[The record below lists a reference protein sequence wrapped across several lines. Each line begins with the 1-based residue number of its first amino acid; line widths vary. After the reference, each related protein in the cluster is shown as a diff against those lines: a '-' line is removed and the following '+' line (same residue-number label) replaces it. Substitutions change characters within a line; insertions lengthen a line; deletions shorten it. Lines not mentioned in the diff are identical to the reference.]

1 MTDHTEIPDY
11 NLEDVLYLT
20 TPEQFK
26 AITGSTRPR
35 ILGLVSQRA
44 ATTKQLAETLG
55 LPKGTVGHHLKVL
68 EDAGLVRVVRTRQVR
83 AVTEKY
89 YGRVARTYR
98 ISTDE
103 CAPGVSGA
111 PLPRDLVTY
120 PLHQAMSEY
129 APAPEGDDPS
139 TFMITHA
146 RVPASR
152 ARDFALRLEALTNE
166 FSQQTTP
173 GEKVYG
179 LVAGVYITNW
189 PDLPPE
195 THDAEE

>member
-35 ILGLVSQRA
+35 ILGLVGQRA

-83 AVTEKY
+83 AITEKF
-89 YGRVARTYR
+89 YGRTARLFLFETE
-98 ISTDE
+98 D
-103 CAPGVSGA
+103 
-111 PLPRDLVTY
+111 
-120 PLHQAMSEY
+120 
-129 APAPEGDDPS
+129 PA
-139 TFMITHA
+139 
-146 RVPASR
+146 
-152 ARDFALRLEALTNE
+152 
-166 FSQQTTP
+166 
-173 GEKVYG
+173 
-179 LVAGVYITNW
+179 
-189 PDLPPE
+189 
-195 THDAEE
+195 DA